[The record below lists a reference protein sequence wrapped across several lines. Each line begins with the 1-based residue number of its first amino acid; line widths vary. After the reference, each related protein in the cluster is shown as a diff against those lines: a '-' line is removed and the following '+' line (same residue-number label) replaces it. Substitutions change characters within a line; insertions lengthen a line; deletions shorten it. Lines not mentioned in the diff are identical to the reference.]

1 MKLILA
7 LLVAGALYAQPSQL
21 PPSSTSSG
29 SGVVSSGSGVVA
41 FNPNTATSLTCPG
54 TSGAQFV
61 ASTTLTGASTSIA
74 TVSCTPVTGT
84 AVTVQVVLLQGAT
97 PYALTLPAPWNFC
110 DFTRA
115 LANDTMTESATF
127 DGTNVVDTSCTL
139 KNGTGDVVTA
149 ASTLASGAIPTG
161 DGTKGLVSSTLTAP
175 VTKMTAG
182 VPSASLAAD
191 IGGLIGIANPSDT
204 QVVNYVGVDGVQ
216 HRISQSGGGS
226 ATDYANIFNGS
237 TTTLA
242 DRSTVSWSCGSGSGA
257 QCTTS
262 WTVPAGVNWVRVQM
276 WGGGAA
282 GGGSIAGSRTG
293 GGGSGGGYTEIVCA
307 TAPGSVS
314 IAVGLGGVGAS
325 GDPSAA
331 ASGGNSSFGTC
342 ITVTG
347 GIGGWGASGWPGR
360 ASGATNNGYYYGGP
374 GAMADW
380 GNNYCRATDQGGAE
394 GTFIDEG
401 GCGAGGISSAG
412 GAGDVGGKAN
422 GGGGGGA
429 GSGSYNNTTQAA
441 GGVSVLGGGSGGHG
455 GAWTSGGGYIACSA
469 GSIPGGG
476 GGSAGAETAGG
487 SNHTGCNGARG
498 EVRVYFAQ

>member
-1 MKLILA
+1 MRRLLITLILTA
-7 LLVAGALYAQPSQL
+7 IYGHAQSAPQI
-21 PPSSTSSG
+21 
-29 SGVVSSGSGVVA
+29 
-41 FNPNTATSLTCPG
+41 PNTVTLMGTRGAINTVLGQVAAIACAGTPGNTMGAYGQECQTS
-54 TSGAQFV
+54 
-61 ASTTLTGASTSIA
+61 TGARYA
-74 TVSCTPVTGT
+74 CNNAAGCTV
-84 AVTVQVVLLQGAT
+84 
-97 PYALTLPAPWNFC
+97 
-110 DFTRA
+110 
-115 LANDTMTESATF
+115 
-127 DGTNVVDTSCTL
+127 
-139 KNGTGDVVTA
+139 
-149 ASTLASGAIPTG
+149 
-161 DGTKGLVSSTLTAP
+161 
-175 VTKMTAG
+175 
-182 VPSASLAAD
+182 AAD
-191 IGGLIGIANPSDT
+191 WVAM
-204 QVVNYVGVDGVQ
+204 
-216 HRISQSGGGS
+216 GS
-226 ATDYANIFNGS
+226 TATDYALIFDGA

-242 DRSTVSWSCGSGSGA
+242 DGSTVAWTCGTGSGA

-262 WTVPAGVNWVRVQM
+262 WTVPAGVHWVRVQM

-347 GIGGWGASGWPGR
+347 GIGGWASSGWPGR
-360 ASGATNNGYYYGGP
+360 VSGATNNGYYYGGP
-374 GAMADW
+374 GAMVDW

-455 GAWTSGGGYIACSA
+455 GAWTSGGGYIACSS

-498 EVRVYFAQ
+498 EVRVYYTR

>member
-1 MKLILA
+1 MRSLII
-7 LLVAGALYAQPSQL
+7 GI
-21 PPSSTSSG
+21 
-29 SGVVSSGSGVVA
+29 VVICA
-41 FNPNTATSLTCPG
+41 SL
-54 TSGAQFV
+54 
-61 ASTTLTGASTSIA
+61 
-74 TVSCTPVTGT
+74 
-84 AVTVQVVLLQGAT
+84 
-97 PYALTLPAPWNFC
+97 LPAQTVINGG
-110 DFTRA
+110 R
-115 LANDTMTESATF
+115 
-127 DGTNVVDTSCTL
+127 TL
-139 KNGTGDVVTA
+139 KGPWD
-149 ASTLASGAIPTG
+149 ASGAMSTKPAKTGATIPGTCSSG
-161 DGTKGLVSSTLTAP
+161 ELFFKTNDPAGQNLYVCNPDNTWNHVSGTPQGNIGPVVFDGS
-175 VTKMTAG
+175 
-182 VPSASLAAD
+182 
-191 IGGLIGIANPSDT
+191 
-204 QVVNYVGVDGVQ
+204 
-216 HRISQSGGGS
+216 R
-226 ATDYANIFNGS
+226 
-237 TTTLA
+237 TTLA
-242 DRSTVSWSCGSGSGA
+242 DGSTVAWTCGTGSGA